1 MSPNIIVNTMSNI
14 MSNIISSII
23 SVTSDW
29 AAVVLCG
36 SMKDSEASN
45 SGLISG
51 PFIMDHLGCGQ
62 CDVDIGVSDFGCRL
76 TQYGASLVTGPL

>member
-1 MSPNIIVNTMSNI
+1 MSNI
-14 MSNIISSII
+14 MSNITSNIMSSII

-51 PFIMDHLGCGQ
+51 PFIMDHLGLGQ
-62 CDVDIGVSDFGCRL
+62 CNVDIREGDFGCRL
-76 TQYGASLVTGPL
+76 TQCGAGLATAPF